1 MQRNIAAQ
9 KGFYVD
15 SARLMDLAQSGSI
28 LSRTTSSGAAGFA
41 TAVSADAPNA
51 DEICSRF
58 TGNRSP
64 RLNNQ
69 EDTRLKWK

>member
-15 SARLMDLAQSGSI
+15 SARLMDLARCGSV
-28 LSRTTSSGAAGFA
+28 LSHTTSSGGAGLA
-41 TAVSADAPNA
+41 TAVSAGAPPA

-69 EDTRLKWK
+69 EDTR